1 MAPDTF
7 GLVESKDI
15 SAEVRGGLVDV
26 AKVLQ
31 NLFNLL
37 LFTDPEKAYM
47 FRVNKFIEEAK
58 PRVEAY
64 LDKVVD
70 VRDPEEYLEVDQ
82 YNELVQRAKP
92 VIVIS
97 THEIVRIHTM
107 VEKYLA
113 KLAPETEDSL
123 RIVMKDLGPVPPLP
137 SQEKDIQLYLSNR
150 FKGMFMSDA
159 LVFSLFSHFSFF

>member
-1 MAPDTF
+1 
-7 GLVESKDI
+7 
-15 SAEVRGGLVDV
+15 VRGGLVDV

-37 LFTDPEKAYM
+37 LFTDPDKTYM
-47 FRVNKFIEEAK
+47 FAVNKFIEDSK
-58 PRVEAY
+58 KKVEAY

-107 VEKYLA
+107 VEKHLA
-113 KLAPETEDSL
+113 KLAPDNDDNL
-123 RIVMKDLGPVPPLP
+123 RVIMKVARERGGARR
-137 SQEKDIQLYLSNR
+137 SS
-150 FKGMFMSDA
+150 
-159 LVFSLFSHFSFF
+159 